1 MLRGRRRRMTAT
13 SQPEPMRDDD
23 IEGVA
28 RRRDRW
34 AHSRLPPMRS
44 DLSGTNLTQA
54 GDHNQ
59 RVTLHAVRVGGPV
72 TRGELASRTG
82 LTPPA
87 IANITNRLLKH
98 QLILKAGRRHG
109 ARGQPATKFVINPD
123 SCFSIGLN
131 VDRDHVTLVVL
142 DFVGKV
148 RARASREIPF
158 AKPATVRTFYQR
170 SIERLLTKAAIRRDR
185 LIGVGVAFPDDI
197 SRAHLPDQP
206 ADYAAWA
213 SVRVDDLLRDVLGI
227 PIFIENDAAAAAIGE
242 MQFGSGQKYRSFFY
256 LLVTAALGGGLVADG
271 TYIRGAN
278 GRSGEIGWL
287 RASRSG
293 GDDQQLQTIVSLS
306 GLYSRLESQ
315 GFRVA
320 APHGLTR
327 LKVAAQLIVDR
338 WIQECTEAL
347 VNSFAA
353 INCLI
358 DPEAILIG
366 GRLPATL
373 IDRLATSLNTRMA
386 AFVGQI
392 PAIAP
397 VARALTSDDAPAVG
411 AATLPFSYRLLPT
424 RFALLKPS

>member
-1 MLRGRRRRMTAT
+1 
-13 SQPEPMRDDD
+13 MRF
-23 IEGVA
+23 
-28 RRRDRW
+28 
-34 AHSRLPPMRS
+34 
-44 DLSGTNLTQA
+44 DLSGTNLARA

-72 TRGELASRTG
+72 TRGELASKTG

-87 IANITNRLLKH
+87 IANITNRLLRH
-98 QLILKAGRRHG
+98 QLILKAGRFHG

-131 VDRDHVTLVVL
+131 VDRDHITLVVL

-148 RARASREIPF
+148 RARASREIRF
-158 AKPATVRTFYQR
+158 AKPATVRTFFQR
-170 SIERLLTKAAIRRDR
+170 GVLQLLAKADIGRER

-197 SRAHLPDQP
+197 ARAHLPDQP

-213 SVRVDDLLRDVLGI
+213 SVRIDDLLRDVLGI

-242 MQFGSGQKYRSFFY
+242 MQFGSGHKYRSFFY

-271 TYIRGAN
+271 NYFRGAN
-278 GRSGEIGWL
+278 GRSAEIGWL
-287 RASRSG
+287 WTGAG
-293 GDDQQLQTIVSLS
+293 FGDGQQLQGIVSLS
-306 GLYSRLESQ
+306 GLYSRLEEQ

-320 APHGLTR
+320 TPHGLAR
-327 LKVAAQLIVDR
+327 LGVSAQLIVER
-338 WIQECTEAL
+338 WISECTEAL
-347 VNSFAA
+347 VNAFVS

-366 GRLPATL
+366 GRLPANL
-373 IDRLATSLNTRMA
+373 IDRLATSLNARMA
-386 AFVGQI
+386 GFAGQI

-411 AATLPFSYRLLPT
+411 AAILPFSYQLLPT
-424 RFALLKPS
+424 RFALLKPT